1 VTLRPAARQHSEF
14 PLNAMTK
21 NHHLAV
27 FLTTTGLFAPY
38 RMGTITLRIRFVM
51 HPMTRCRADA

>member
-1 VTLRPAARQHSEF
+1 MPI
-14 PLNAMTK
+14 

-27 FLTTTGLFAPY
+27 FLTTTGVFAPY

-51 HPMTRCRADA
+51 HPMTRCGADA